1 MDDGLRTRYPRLAR
15 SHFVVTSPPS
25 EAYNCIAW
33 AAGHDTEWW
42 DPLGFWWPRDALAE
56 WSLRAMLDVFRI
68 LGYSPAFTG
77 ELETGIEK
85 IAIYGF
91 ENDPKHVTRQLES
104 GHWTSKLGKNVD
116 IEHELDGLCGSKY
129 GEVLMVMSRP
139 QGARPRGPIPLVRR
153 GVADAVGA

>member
-1 MDDGLRTRYPRLAR
+1 
-15 SHFVVTSPPS
+15 
-25 EAYNCIAW
+25 
-33 AAGHDTEWW
+33 
-42 DPLGFWWPRDALAE
+42 
-56 WSLRAMLDVFRI
+56 MLDVFRI